1 MLPIVA
7 EYAADLANR
16 SQVILTTHSAQFLDA
31 FQDKKPVTTVTKS
44 VVGGTALKTVS
55 ARELGRWLKQFTLGS
70 LFRSGELEEIA

>member
-1 MLPIVA
+1 
-7 EYAADLANR
+7 
-16 SQVILTTHSAQFLDA
+16 
-31 FQDKKPVTTVTKS
+31 VTTVTKS